1 MRVEQDQRVRDYLRD
16 IAESSERCA
25 RHIGDIGYA
34 QFAGDERTLD
44 AVCKCVEAVGTAAK
58 NLLELS
64 PEIETRHPE
73 LQLRRAYST
82 RIRLAHGYREIDP
95 EILWATGTKSLPA
108 LAAAARKVLTGRCPL
123 DGLRTSGPEE
133 AC

>member
-25 RHIGDIGYA
+25 RHIGDMGYA

-64 PEIETRHPE
+64 PEIETCHPE

-108 LAAAARKVLTGRCPL
+108 LAAAARKVLTGSCPL
-123 DGLRTSGPEE
+123 DGLWTSGP
-133 AC
+133 

>member
-16 IAESSERCA
+16 IAEWSERCA
-25 RHIGDIGYA
+25 RHIGDMGYA

-73 LQLRRAYST
+73 LQLRRTYST
-82 RIRLAHGYREIDP
+82 RIRLAHGYRKIDP
-95 EILWATGTKSLPA
+95 EILWATATKSLPA
-108 LAAAARKVLTGRCPL
+108 LAEAARKVLTGSSSAGRPL
-123 DGLRTSGPEE
+123 DERT
-133 AC
+133 